1 MNVIHNKLFDITNY
15 LRYLIAISENYLQMK
30 ISTGCP
36 RFRNITVHL
45 FHKKVDL
52 IEAFAEIRQVLYL
65 MAIETRPAVRRL
77 HQTAPTASQQ

>member
-1 MNVIHNKLFDITNY
+1 MII
-15 LRYLIAISENYLQMK
+15 R
-30 ISTGCP
+30 TGCP
-36 RFRNITVHL
+36 RFRNNMTVRL

-52 IEAFAEIRQVLYL
+52 IEDLAEICQVLYL